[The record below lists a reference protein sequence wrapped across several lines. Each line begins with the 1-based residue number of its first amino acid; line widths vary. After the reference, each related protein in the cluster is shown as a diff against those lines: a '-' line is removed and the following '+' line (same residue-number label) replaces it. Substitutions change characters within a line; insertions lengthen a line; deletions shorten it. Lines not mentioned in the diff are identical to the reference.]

1 VFPEIEILGK
11 CTSQEEEIVK
21 SRKCM
26 SAIAFALFATLVLP
40 IPLAAQQARYKLI
53 DIPTLGGPTAYQSA
67 SAPGYQM
74 LNNAGLVA
82 GWADS
87 STADPFAPFCFG
99 NDGLCL
105 VTHALRWQ
113 RGVLTDLGALP
124 GVSSSAASA
133 INARGWIAGDSEN
146 GDIDPVTGGPQGHAV
161 LWRDDEISDLG
172 TLGGYES
179 FSVDINSAGTVI
191 GVSTFD
197 AVPDPFSFLGASL
210 RPFLWEK
217 GVMQDLGTLGGPDAL
232 ALSVNERGQVAGIS
246 FTNATANDTTGMPTQ
261 EPFLWEHGR
270 MISLGTFGGTAGGP
284 GLQGSIKINS
294 RGQIIGTSNL
304 AGDAATHP
312 FVWENG
318 VLTDLGTLGGV
329 NAFAVWINDAGEIV
343 GEADLPGSALTHL
356 HHAFLWKNGVMKDLG
371 TLGSTSHAEAV
382 NSRGQV
388 VGRSRLGDPSTV
400 LQHAF
405 LSEDGGAMIDLNTLI
420 PANSTLQLIDAV
432 NINERGEILGIGL
445 PPGVQAVE
453 GDVGGH
459 LFLLIP
465 CNAQDVSACQNSDAS
480 TTAAAQSHPAPL
492 AATNPI
498 TSPQHHS
505 TASEGI
511 AAWRARLAQRY
522 HIPGLAASPSD

>member
-1 VFPEIEILGK
+1 M
-11 CTSQEEEIVK
+11 K
-21 SRKCM
+21 SRKHM
-26 SAIAFALFATLVLP
+26 FAMAIASLIALALP
-40 IPLAAQQARYKLI
+40 VPLAAQHTRYKLI
-53 DIPTLGGPTAYQSA
+53 DVGTLGGPTDYQSA
-67 SAPGYQM
+67 GAPGYQM
-74 LNNAGLVA
+74 LNNAGVVA
-82 GWADS
+82 GWGDT

-99 NDGLCL
+99 NDGQCL
-105 VTHALRWQ
+105 VTRALRWQ
-113 RGVLTDLGALP
+113 RGVLMDLGALLP
-124 GVSSSAASA
+124 GVNSSAANA
-133 INARGWIAGDSEN
+133 INGRGWIAGASEN
-146 GDIDPVTGGPQGHAV
+146 GGIDPVTGGPQAHAV
-161 LWRDDEISDLG
+161 LWTNNQITDLG

-179 FSVDINSAGTVI
+179 TSVDINTAGQVI
-191 GVSTFD
+191 GFSTFN
-197 AVPDPFSFLGASL
+197 AVPDPFSFLGGSIHA
-210 RPFLWEK
+210 FFWER
-217 GVMQDLGTLGGPDAL
+217 GAMQDLGTLGGPDAL

-246 FTNATANDTTGMPTQ
+246 FTNATPNLTTGMPTQ

-270 MISLGTFGGTAGGP
+270 MISLGTFGGTVGGP
-284 GLQGSIKINS
+284 GAQGSIKINN
-294 RGQIIGTSNL
+294 RGQVIGTSRL
-304 AGDAATHP
+304 VDDEATHP

-318 VLTDLGTLGGV
+318 VMTDLGTLGGV
-329 NAFAVWINDAGEIV
+329 NAFPVWINDAGEIV
-343 GEADLPGSALTHL
+343 GEADLPGSAVTHL

-382 NSRGQV
+382 NSKGQV

-405 LSEDGGAMIDLNTLI
+405 LSEDGGAMADLNTLI

-492 AATNPI
+492 AATNPT